1 MMAHGPMMPFVFVR
15 PAVTTKLLRPSWPRL
30 PRLLKR
36 TVAEEPAGRVRLATV
51 KTVGLTSL
59 FAQFG

>member
-1 MMAHGPMMPFVFVR
+1 MSFVLAR
-15 PAVTTKLLRPSWPRL
+15 PAVTTKLVRPSWPRL
-30 PRLLKR
+30 PRLLNR
-36 TVAEEPAGRVRLATV
+36 TVAEEPAGRVKLATV